1 MKKVLILVQACDDAP
16 YLEMQRAQLATW
28 DSVEVEGVT
37 TVYYYGNNTHP
48 NDYMFFKSYKKLYC
62 PCSEAYDMMH
72 YRHKLATE
80 WCMGH
85 VDFDIMFRTNASSY
99 VDKQLLFDYAQ
110 TLPTEKLFISN
121 NGIPSG
127 AGFFLSKDLIKIA
140 NEGIDQHPT
149 PSEDMYIFSML
160 NKAGYD
166 LQPGGDR
173 VEFNHYSNQP
183 ERPCYHYRC
192 KSDTGDRTKDIKAF
206 NKLFNQFHGKA

>member
-1 MKKVLILVQACDDAP
+1 MKRVLILVQACDDAP
-16 YLEMQRAQLATW
+16 YKEMQKAQLDTW
-28 DSVEVEGVT
+28 DSIHVDGVT
-37 TVYYYGNNTHP
+37 TVYYYGNNQHKGEFIF
-48 NDYMFFKSYKKLYC
+48 NSLKKKLYC

-80 WCMGH
+80 WCFEN
-85 VDFDIMFRTNASSY
+85 VKFDIMFRTNASSY
-99 VDKQLLFDYAQ
+99 VHKKLLFDYAQ

-127 AGFFLSKDLIKIA
+127 AGFFLSKDYIKLA

-160 NKAGYD
+160 NRHGID
-166 LQPGGDR
+166 LSPGGDR
-173 VEFNHYSNQP
+173 VEFNHQEARP

-192 KSDTGDRTKDIKAF
+192 KSDTYDRLKDIRAF
-206 NKLFNQFHGKA
+206 HKLFKQFHGA